1 MPAAKNGKKKGSGGK
16 KGSEAASGSPA
27 ARATPTANTTFL
39 AAITTR
45 TADLAPLQQQAADS
59 REALLRESASLLPE
73 LRGLLKSGR
82 EVIDKAAA
90 LLAAAGP
97 SSTKNASRVAVGATV
112 VDVPKVAQAAVT
124 AAQQGALE
132 RAETALRA
140 KEPSSTAFSPD
151 PTLGAA
157 LASPAASSV
166 AAATL
171 SEFVQ
176 ISQQS
181 IACLETLLGKK
192 AAAAAGASP
201 PIELT
206 AALAAAAKT
215 EVDATLLQ
223 QFVES
228 NSAQARTL
236 KTKNCVCHAQAH
248 LCHTRKP
255 TCCHA
260 QAPFVS
266 LTPQTHS
273 SSTRTHV
280 GHTQKKQQLFSPT
293 KTSSPTARHV
303 SLSTSLSLYI
313 YVYIYIYTPT
323 QTHRSPTRDTP
334 ISAHTYHHVSTI
346 YISPTCSCP
355 FYSSVF
361 LSF

>member
-206 AALAAAAKT
+206 AALAAT

-236 KTKNCVCHAQAH
+236 KTKTVFVTLKPIFVTLKNPRVV
-248 LCHTRKP
+248 TRKP
-255 TCCHA
+255 LFLLSHTTNPLFVHKN
-260 QAPFVS
+260 PFW
-266 LTPQTHS
+266 PHS
-273 SSTRTHV
+273 
-280 GHTQKKQQLFSPT
+280 KKTTTVFS
-293 KTSSPTARHV
+293 H
-303 SLSTSLSLYI
+303 
-313 YVYIYIYTPT
+313 
-323 QTHRSPTRDTP
+323 
-334 ISAHTYHHVSTI
+334 
-346 YISPTCSCP
+346 
-355 FYSSVF
+355 
-361 LSF
+361 